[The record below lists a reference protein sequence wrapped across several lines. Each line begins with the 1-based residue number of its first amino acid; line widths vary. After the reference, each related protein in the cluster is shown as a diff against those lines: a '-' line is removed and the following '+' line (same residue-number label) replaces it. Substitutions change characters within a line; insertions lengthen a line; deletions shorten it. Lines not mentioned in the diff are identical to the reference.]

1 MQTIK
6 LGRILTD
13 VAMGPFGSNLK
24 AEIFQPTGVPVIRGQ
39 NLNEFY
45 VSNEKLAYVSPEK
58 AAGLSR
64 SLASPGEIVV
74 THRGTLGQVSMIPFL
89 PKYPTYLVSQS
100 QMRLAV
106 DRELA
111 DPRFVT
117 YWMRSRVGQHLLL
130 SFAVQTGV
138 PAIARPTS
146 SLRDYPIALPELGK
160 QRAIADL
167 LGSLDNKIAT
177 NNHIL
182 GIIDETIQSL
192 WKHAVRARAAY
203 TRLDDVIEIN
213 PRTPLPKGALARKV
227 EMKNLP
233 EAGFSISEWAEHEVK
248 GGSRY
253 RNGDTL
259 LARITPCFEN
269 GKCGFVDFLETDAV
283 GTGSTE
289 FIVMRPHPDIP
300 PAAPYAV
307 ARSADFRA
315 FATQTMTGT
324 SGRQRVQARDLE
336 AYETIWPNGEQLSN
350 FGSRT
355 TPLLNFAGE
364 LRNESQVLAE
374 TRDELLPLLMSGK
387 ISVREAEQEATS
399 AGADIA
405 CEESEA

>member
-24 AEIFQPTGVPVIRGQ
+24 AENFQPTGVPVIRGQ
-39 NLNEFY
+39 NLNAFY

-106 DRELA
+106 DREQA

-167 LGSLDNKIAT
+167 LGALDDKIAANIEAVRT
-177 NNHIL
+177 IDCLRNALWHRNLAHGTTATPLSSLASFVNGGAFTKNATGTGRVVVRIAEMNGGIGNNTVRNELNVPETKVVRPGELLFSWSGTLMTKRWSYDEAIVNQHIFKVIPDRGFPL
-182 GIIDETIQSL
+182 AFLDCVIEQQLNFFKMIAAGKATTMGHIKRSDLDAEVHIPIQFREEDLRLAESL
-192 WKHAVRARAAY
+192 WANAS
-203 TRLDDVIEIN
+203 
-213 PRTPLPKGALARKV
+213 ALEK
-227 EMKNLP
+227 EN
-233 EAGFSISEWAEHEVK
+233 I
-248 GGSRY
+248 
-253 RNGDTL
+253 TL
-259 LARITPCFEN
+259 A
-269 GKCGFVDFLETDAV
+269 K
-283 GTGSTE
+283 
-289 FIVMRPHPDIP
+289 
-300 PAAPYAV
+300 
-307 ARSADFRA
+307 
-315 FATQTMTGT
+315 
-324 SGRQRVQARDLE
+324 
-336 AYETIWPNGEQLSN
+336 
-350 FGSRT
+350 
-355 TPLLNFAGE
+355 
-364 LRNESQVLAE
+364 
-374 TRDELLPLLMSGK
+374 TRDQLLPLLMSGK
-387 ISVREAEQEATS
+387 ITVREAGQEAAA
-399 AGADIA
+399 AGVQVPS
-405 CEESEA
+405 EENEV